1 MNKEIIYPFT
11 SDNFMAAWEL
21 WKAYKKEQFRF
32 TYKFIGEQA
41 TLKSLSE
48 DSGHDEDV
56 AIQMINRAIA
66 SGYRGI
72 FPIKILNK
80 TETKQKSIFEQI
92 SQQYEK

>member
-48 DSGHDEDV
+48 DSGHDEEI
-56 AIQMINRAIA
+56 AIKMINMAIA
-66 SGYRGI
+66 NGWRGI
-72 FPIKILNK
+72 FPIKTILINK
-80 TETKQKSIFEQI
+80 PKSIFEQI